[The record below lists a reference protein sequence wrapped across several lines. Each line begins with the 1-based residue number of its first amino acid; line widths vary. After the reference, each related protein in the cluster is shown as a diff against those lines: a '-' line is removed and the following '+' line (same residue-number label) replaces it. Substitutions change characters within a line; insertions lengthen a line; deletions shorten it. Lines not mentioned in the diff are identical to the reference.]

1 MIEVEFGILKEI
13 PVLQKYGVVVAIANV
28 TISKDGQQEDDAALI
43 LARRSFGFGR
53 THLILRQNMHGVL
66 DTESL
71 VMMASSACRDLFGHV
86 MSDVTHR
93 ICDLILDYTDEVI
106 LHPPEDA
113 MIAQKRKEK
122 EIEQSGILIKCNDTV
137 LLDAR

>member
-43 LARRSFGFGR
+43 LARRTFGFGR
-53 THLILRQNMHGVL
+53 THLILRQNMHGIL

-71 VMMASSACRDLFGHV
+71 VKMASNACADLFGHV
-86 MSDVTHR
+86 MPDVTHR

-122 EIEQSGILIKCNDTV
+122 EIEQSGILIKCHDTV

>member
-28 TISKDGQQEDDAALI
+28 TINHNGQQEDDAALI

-53 THLILRQNMHGVL
+53 THLILRQNMHGIL

-71 VMMASSACRDLFGHV
+71 VKMATNACTELFGHA
-86 MSDVTHR
+86 MPDVTHR
-93 ICDLILDYTDEVI
+93 ICDLILDYVDEVI
-106 LHPPEDA
+106 MHPPEDV
-113 MIAQKRKEK
+113 MIEQKRKEK
-122 EIEQSGILIKCNDTV
+122 EIERSGIIIKCNDTV
-137 LLDAR
+137 LLDAS